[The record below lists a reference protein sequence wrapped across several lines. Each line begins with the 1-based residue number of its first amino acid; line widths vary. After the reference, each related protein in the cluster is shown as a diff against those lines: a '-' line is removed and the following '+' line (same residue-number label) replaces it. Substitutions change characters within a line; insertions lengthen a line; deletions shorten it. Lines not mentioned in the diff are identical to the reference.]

1 MTKLIHLVAVLG
13 CALVSLA
20 PALAADKDLQAGGMW
35 AKILGQSGKID
46 LAPSSDVSSNPDKVR
61 IQIEALRQLDKD
73 GAELG
78 KGGNSQ
84 HSFNSFA
91 TQEFTFSPLEDTTF
105 GGVKCIKLPFS
116 CTLGPGSKI
125 EIQVFIF
132 KEKGT
137 ITLGE
142 EKFPVT
148 NKTMKF
154 NVLLSSWVW
163 CTGTGTPA
171 CQGKDGVGASV
182 EIDISVTSKEQAKQL
197 STGNV
202 YSMGGGAQMRLS
214 KKIQLEGSASAWT
227 DMPGGGPSLTG
238 TGTTSKFTLKFPKFT
253 TSALYD
259 PDITYS
265 TSSTTSTG
273 AVTAATLT
281 TSKSSSSQ
289 RLEGRE
295 TMMVWL
301 ISLSLCC
308 LSFAIAQGKG
318 FYI

>member
-1 MTKLIHLVAVLG
+1 MLARATRDKSKQQMVGRQFWRSSSPPSLPTNVFERLRHCLPAGPRRASSCHATFLHSRRRKYTCTMTKLIHLVAVLG

-78 KGGNSQ
+78 GGGNSK

-132 KEKGT
+132 KEK
-137 ITLGE
+137 
-142 EKFPVT
+142 
-148 NKTMKF
+148 
-154 NVLLSSWVW
+154 
-163 CTGTGTPA
+163 A
-171 CQGKDGVGASV
+171 
-182 EIDISVTSKEQAKQL
+182 
-197 STGNV
+197 
-202 YSMGGGAQMRLS
+202 
-214 KKIQLEGSASAWT
+214 
-227 DMPGGGPSLTG
+227 PSL
-238 TGTTSKFTLKFPKFT
+238 LERR
-253 TSALYD
+253 
-259 PDITYS
+259 
-265 TSSTTSTG
+265 SS
-273 AVTAATLT
+273 
-281 TSKSSSSQ
+281 
-289 RLEGRE
+289 R
-295 TMMVWL
+295 
-301 ISLSLCC
+301 
-308 LSFAIAQGKG
+308 
-318 FYI
+318 